1 MSDTETET
9 TDTEPAEGFTA
20 PLGAGEPSDDDLAEE
35 ADETPEE
42 PTDGQESA
50 SMERVATAEELEAQ
64 RAKLQRSATNWRN
77 RVSDVLGEDAQHLV
91 PCELC
96 EPDIPGF
103 HFPAEMMIPE
113 TELDAR
119 LIAALIG
126 SDGPDYPEASDVSRC
141 ETCAGYGN
149 VRTGSRVAGRETK
162 TCSTCVGYGYVP
174 PPSLDRNGPAP
185 AGQAPELVAVGASP
199 GLMDDHDAWNSPR
212 LLPDGRENP
221 NYGKM
226 PQYKDAALP

>member
-9 TDTEPAEGFTA
+9 PDA
-20 PLGAGEPSDDDLAEE
+20 E
-35 ADETPEE
+35 ADEAVSAPVSDETEADDAE
-42 PTDGQESA
+42 AAEDDETQQEATDGQESA
-50 SMERVATAEELEAQ
+50 SLERLATPEELEAQ
-64 RAKLQRSATNWRN
+64 RTKLQRSATTWRN
-77 RVSDVLGEDAQHLV
+77 RVSDVLGEDAQLLV
-91 PCELC
+91 ACELC

-103 HFPAEMMIPE
+103 HFPADVMRPY
-113 TELDAR
+113 DDQHAR
-119 LIAALIG
+119 LIAVLR
-126 SDGPDYPEASDVSRC
+126 DQVGPDYPEASDVARC

-162 TCSTCVGYGYVP
+162 TCATCVGYGYVP

-185 AGQAPELVAVGASP
+185 AGQSPELVAVGTSP
-199 GLMDDHDAWNSPR
+199 GLQDDADAWGSPR
-212 LLPDGRENP
+212 LLPDGRDNP